1 MTLSIAHTMNNSQF
15 ENKENLRNAAR
26 NILNRQGAS
35 QEATEK
41 LLQNVFG
48 SNSDVIS
55 KNVGLAIL
63 SASNQVT
70 VSNSLKETLKYL
82 KAQSSNKE
90 HKKPV
95 LGELWNSFNEEYS
108 NEDYTGELYD
118 FEIDKS
124 IKNIFIAA

>member
-1 MTLSIAHTMNNSQF
+1 MTLSIAQTMNNSQF